1 MLNNYHT
8 DTPIN
13 FVLFDSP
20 GYKSLL
26 IFVRNQAQA
35 LMTRRRTFFSLIVSI
50 ISNKKTGSSDQRFL
64 AI

>member
-1 MLNNYHT
+1 MLNNYHN

-26 IFVRNQAQA
+26 IFVRNRAQA
-35 LMTRRRTFFSLIVSI
+35 LYDSTSDIFSPHRL
-50 ISNKKTGSSDQRFL
+50 NYLQQKKQGHRIKDF
-64 AI
+64 